1 MCRPIPYESHQTR
14 PPHLLPSSF
23 YSSRDITSDRNVPA
37 AGALAVSARA
47 GVPDGFVRHGC
58 GVGFAGLKD
67 LKERRVLLEIDSA
80 IRQDD
85 GWYTLEV
92 ERLAVFAVASVVVV
106 LCEVEFH
113 KPNFGGGRVPGVQ
126 VA

>member
-1 MCRPIPYESHQTR
+1 M
-14 PPHLLPSSF
+14 
-23 YSSRDITSDRNVPA
+23 V
-37 AGALAVSARA
+37 AVVS
-47 GVPDGFVRHGC
+47 
-58 GVGFAGLKD
+58 FAGLKD
-67 LKERRVLLEIDSA
+67 LRERRVLLEIDSA

-85 GWYTLEV
+85 EWYTLEV